1 MGRYSIKDLEKISG
15 IKAHTIRMWERRY
28 QLIRPQRTD
37 TNIRYYSDCEL
48 RRLLNIAIL
57 NHNGIKVSHI
67 AEMSDDEIRSRVLDI
82 SLDSRS
88 NLRALLTNLSGSM
101 ATVNDLLMN
110 SQKDILEILTS
121 FRQTAK
127 TMNEISEELKK
138 HPVKFL
144 FKGQK

>member
-1 MGRYSIKDLEKISG
+1 
-15 IKAHTIRMWERRY
+15 
-28 QLIRPQRTD
+28 
-37 TNIRYYSDCEL
+37 
-48 RRLLNIAIL
+48 
-57 NHNGIKVSHI
+57 
-67 AEMSDDEIRSRVLDI
+67 
-82 SLDSRS
+82 
-88 NLRALLTNLSGSM
+88 M

-110 SQKDILEILTS
+110 SQKDILEILSS